1 MYKMDVQVL
10 VKLGTLLYLLSITVC
25 DSTIYSLE
33 TSCISNAPCFT
44 LQQFAASTSRYLRNQ
59 TILRLNLGYHNFS
72 TRLNVQN
79 TKFFS
84 ITSEAAKSII
94 NCNQFSGFYFSKVE
108 VINISNITFIGCG
121 GSNAVINI
129 SHSTA
134 SITGCMFTHSNG
146 IDILARRSSVIVRN
160 SMFKYSHRGVLNAKT
175 NSSISVTESTFEF
188 NNLTAKYS
196 VLYIKS
202 SKANFLKSTFHNNTA
217 KSDTDIIHVRKGI
230 LVLDQCILTNNSAKV
245 GNIVDIDY
253 DSAITIINTHF
264 RYNSLRT
271 GILSAEY
278 SNVTID
284 NCTFINNTVTKVGV
298 FNVRKCNIEV
308 IGRLEIREN
317 TAEWGVLVIR
327 YSEFKAYQNVTI
339 TGNNVTLSTIDI
351 QNSKLELNGSIEF
364 THNVGN
370 IFIEES
376 KIVLNMPS
384 IFCDNEQT
392 EHKNTSLYEQGGAIT
407 CIWSAIYF
415 NNATTFC
422 RNKSWKVGG
431 AINVIESRVYTHSD
445 ATYSENE
452 AEMGGALYLDHSYL
466 ICKRNCSFIRN
477 KASLKG
483 GAIHAIDSIIS
494 IGYEW
499 YDIQEISA
507 TPRFLIFEDNYAE
520 NAGGGISLEANAKVR
535 GPLKSEYKYWIKFIN
550 NTAPNGAA
558 IYVNDYGTCSDVRN
572 STCFLQTPSFKSK
585 DRKSFVVIN
594 STDSNNAIYGGLL
607 DRCIAKSDYRDVH
620 NGRQLTIGM
629 TYLKKVTNVN
639 SIDRQI
645 TSDPVRLCYCH
656 NGTMNCSYQH
666 PTVKAE
672 KGRVFSVSV
681 TAVDQA
687 YHSVNA
693 TIQIDYHHSSG
704 VHLGDGQNAQ
714 QIPNECSDLTLNIY
728 SSYHNSTTLIL
739 YASGPCNSTK
749 ISKRS
754 LDVIFTRCTCPI
766 GFQEMIILSGGCQCD
781 CDARIKK
788 YITKCNEATESL
800 IRQGNFWIDYDN
812 TTSNNPYIIYHNCPY
827 DYCLSPTKNVSI
839 NLNIHDGADA
849 QCAFHR
855 TGLLCSTCK
864 SPLSLSIGSSRCLKC
879 TEDWP
884 KVFIATIIGGGL
896 SGILFVVIILVLNM
910 TIAVGTLNGFIF
922 YVNIVSSNN
931 IIYRSIGSRSNTPLL
946 VFIAWFN
953 LELGIDTCFFKGLDT
968 YSKIW
973 LQFAFPIYL
982 IVVLFA
988 IITISRCS
996 FKFATLI
1003 GKRNPVA
1010 TLATLILVSYMK
1022 FLRNT
1027 IEILSFAVLHHPD
1040 GSHKL
1045 HWLPDANIRYFQGKH
1060 IPLFLMAVF
1069 IVIIGLSYTVF
1080 LFSWQWLLPASNY
1093 RLLRWIR
1100 NTRFNSFMEVNV
1112 AAYRPKQRYWTGLML
1127 LIRVAL
1133 YLEIA
1138 YNYRE
1143 SKASLLATAL
1153 IAASLLLLIIVVG
1166 GNVYR
1171 KKFVGCLN
1179 SLFYFNLLMLSI
1191 AQFYWQNNTKGKRI
1205 SAEISVGFAFAL
1217 LLGVL
1222 IYHTIKTLLEIS
1234 CLNRLKVSI
1243 VQRISK
1249 MGKTHILVGHQE
1261 TDLILQIMPSQVA
1274 PTFTEVG
1281 LSDSREA
1288 CTNEYGEE
1296 HDTSK
1301 NAAQLST
1308 TIQEERNSLREPLLL
1323 EEQ

>member
-1 MYKMDVQVL
+1 MNVQEL
-10 VKLGTLLYLLSITVC
+10 IKLGVLSCLLSITVC
-25 DSTIYSLE
+25 DSTKYSLE
-33 TSCISNAPCFT
+33 MLCMHNDPCFT
-44 LQQFAASTSRYLRNQ
+44 LEQFAASTSQYLRNQ
-59 TILRLNLGYHNFS
+59 TILQLNPGYHNLS
-72 TRLNVQN
+72 TRINVQN
-79 TKFFS
+79 IEIFS
-84 ITSEAAKSII
+84 ITSEATKGTIT
-94 NCNQFSGFYFSKVE
+94 CHKHSGFYFSNVKSINMNNIILIRCGVSNAA
-108 VINISNITFIGCG
+108 INIYQSSAIIS
-121 GSNAVINI
+121 GSV
-129 SHSTA
+129 
-134 SITGCMFTHSNG
+134 FTHSNG
-146 IDILARRSSVIVRN
+146 IAIFANHSNVTVRH
-160 SMFKYSHRGVLNAKT
+160 SMFRHSYLGVITAEM
-175 NSSISVTESTFEF
+175 NSTIYVAESIFEF
-188 NNLTAKYS
+188 NNSTMNYAM
-196 VLYIKS
+196 LYIQS
-202 SKANFLKSTFHNNTA
+202 SKGECLKCIFQNNTA
-217 KSDTDIIHVRKGI
+217 KAKRDIIHMEKGI
-230 LVLDQCILTNNSAKV
+230 LVLEKCELANNSAKK
-245 GNIVDIDY
+245 GNIVNLY
-253 DSAITIINTHF
+253 HNSTIKLKDTNFKH
-264 RYNSLRT
+264 NSLRSR
-271 GILSAEY
+271 ILSAEN
-278 SNVTID
+278 SNLTVN
-284 NCTFINNTVTKVGV
+284 NCTFIHNTVTYTGV
-298 FNVRKCNIEV
+298 LYVKKCNIV
-308 IGRLEIREN
+308 VTGRLEIREN
-317 TAEWGVLVIR
+317 SAKWGVLVIR
-327 YSEFKAYQNVTI
+327 DSEFKAYQNVII
-339 TGNNVTLSTIDI
+339 TGNDAILSTTNIK
-351 QNSKLELNGSIEF
+351 NSKLELNGSTEF
-364 THNVGN
+364 THNIGN

-384 IFCDNEQT
+384 IFCDNEQKQ
-392 EHKNTSLYEQGGAIT
+392 HKNTSLYEQGGAIT

-466 ICKRNCSFIRN
+466 ICKRNCSFIHN

-499 YDIQEISA
+499 YDVQETNTASRLL
-507 TPRFLIFEDNYAE
+507 TFEDNHAE

-535 GPLKSEYKYWIKFIN
+535 GPIKSEYKYWIKFIN
-550 NTAPNGAA
+550 NTSQNGAA

-572 STCFLQTPSFKSK
+572 STCFLQTPSFKSE
-585 DRKSFVVIN
+585 DRKSFLVIN

-607 DRCIAKSDYRDVH
+607 DRCIAKSDYRDVY
-620 NGRQLTIGM
+620 NGWQLTIGM
-629 TYLKKVTNVN
+629 TYLKNVTNDN
-639 SIDRQI
+639 SIDRLV

-739 YASGPCNSTK
+739 YAIGPCNSTK

-766 GFQEMIILSGGCQCD
+766 GFQEMTLSGGCQCD

-839 NLNIHDGADA
+839 NLNIHDGADV

-910 TIAVGTLNGFIF
+910 TIAVGTLNGFVF

-931 IIYRSIGSRSNTPLL
+931 IIYHSFGSRSNTPFS

-988 IITISRCS
+988 IIAISRCS
-996 FKFATLI
+996 SKFATLI

-1191 AQFYWQNNTKGKRI
+1191 AQFYWQNSTKGKRI

-1234 CLNRLKVSI
+1234 CLNGLKVSI

-1249 MGKTHILVGHQE
+1249 MGKTHILFGHQE

-1301 NAAQLST
+1301 NAAPLST